1 MDENLLGR
9 IAVFNKFVRQ
19 DQLDECLRIQRS
31 QSPPRKLGEIL
42 IERGFL
48 DHEQL
53 QLILE
58 IRRKRA
64 RKVQRKPEEAR
75 QCDCSFGRLSMEAG
89 YIKLDDLEDAIL
101 EQQRLDHL
109 NLHFRIGEILVAKSK
124 MTLGDVLEVL
134 RRQGKRILICPV
146 CDIHYNVVEYKNG
159 KSYSCAKCR
168 AKLLEPKFLETVG
181 ADAYI
186 DG

>member
-1 MDENLLGR
+1 MDESLLGR

-31 QSPPRKLGEIL
+31 ESPPRQLGEIL
-42 IERGFL
+42 IERGL
-48 DHEQL
+48 ITGEQL
-53 QLILE
+53 QIILE
-58 IRRKRA
+58 IRRKKA
-64 RKVQRKPEEAR
+64 RKILRRPEEAR
-75 QCDCSFGRLSMEAG
+75 KTDRSFGKLAVDAG
-89 YIKLDDLEDAIL
+89 YIGLDDLEDAIL

-124 MTLGDVLEVL
+124 MQLTDVLEVL

-146 CDIHYNVVEYKNG
+146 CDIHYNVVDFKNG
-159 KSYSCAKCR
+159 KSYSCAKCQ
-168 AKLLEPKFLETVG
+168 AQLLEPKFLETVA